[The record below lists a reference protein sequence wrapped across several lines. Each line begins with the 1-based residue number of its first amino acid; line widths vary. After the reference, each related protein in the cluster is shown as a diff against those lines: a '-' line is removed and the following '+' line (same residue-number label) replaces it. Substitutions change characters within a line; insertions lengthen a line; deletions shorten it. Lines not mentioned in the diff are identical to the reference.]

1 MTFDIDLAIVI
12 SFLVVTL
19 VVGLGQSSKVTN
31 IKEYALGGRNFST
44 GALVATMVATWAS
57 GSGFLITLSRTYQD
71 GLYFVLAVS
80 VAGIQLLIMAFV
92 LAPRMGEFL
101 GTASVAES
109 MGNMY
114 GKSVRVITAI
124 AGTIG
129 AAGAIAV
136 QFKVFGNLVG
146 YFTNISAETAIIASG
161 CVVTLY
167 SAFGGIRAVTVTDIF
182 QLFTFGFALPI
193 IGIVIW
199 NQLYLD
205 NVLVADFFQNTSAER
220 SKFNLAQVLNI
231 GNPRFWQMVPL
242 MVYFMIPSMFPA
254 IYQRMIMAKN
264 IEQIKKTCIISAV
277 LLVTISLSTAWIPFL
292 IYNVDPNIDPAHL
305 PGYIIN
311 NYTYIGLKGLLVIGV
326 IAMAMSTADSN
337 INIASVFFAHD
348 ICAPLKRGR
357 NKELLLSKVFSM
369 LLGLSAI
376 ALALSGNDLFSIV
389 LFTNG
394 FYMPLVTIPLIAS
407 ILGFRSST
415 LSVLIAMSAGLI
427 SVLVWRGIGIQSDPI
442 AFAMLMNI
450 VFLFGSHYLLKQP
463 GGWVKSKRNKKPKVR
478 EVSRSIWQ
486 NFSFIAYCKKHS
498 PINELSYTGLGIY
511 FIIYTITTMYDTHS
525 SLSGMHGQLILAIYQ
540 CMMVTGVLL
549 AMYPI
554 WPYSEYKNMKQTL
567 AQVIWPVSI
576 FFMLVFFNSFFVL
589 MSDFKQLQFS
599 VFSINMIITAMLFGW
614 RLGFAAILVGSYMA
628 VIVHDTLYPGYE
640 ININVGSP
648 GFMVVYIMM
657 IVCSAF
663 LIF

>member
-31 IKEYALGGRNFST
+31 IREYALGGRNFST

-57 GSGFLITLSRTYQD
+57 CSGFLITLSRTYQD

-450 VFLFGSHYLLKQP
+450 VFLFGSHY
-463 GGWVKSKRNKKPKVR
+463 
-478 EVSRSIWQ
+478 
-486 NFSFIAYCKKHS
+486 C
-498 PINELSYTGLGIY
+498 
-511 FIIYTITTMYDTHS
+511 
-525 SLSGMHGQLILAIYQ
+525 
-540 CMMVTGVLL
+540 
-549 AMYPI
+549 
-554 WPYSEYKNMKQTL
+554 
-567 AQVIWPVSI
+567 
-576 FFMLVFFNSFFVL
+576 
-589 MSDFKQLQFS
+589 
-599 VFSINMIITAMLFGW
+599 
-614 RLGFAAILVGSYMA
+614 
-628 VIVHDTLYPGYE
+628 
-640 ININVGSP
+640 
-648 GFMVVYIMM
+648 
-657 IVCSAF
+657 
-663 LIF
+663 